1 MKKTEIKNKI
11 LDLDRVEEKLK
22 KLKKLKKKIVHCHG
36 VFDLL
41 HIGHLK
47 HFQSAKKYGDILIV
61 SITPNKFVFK
71 GANRPYFDEQE
82 RLEALASIEVID
94 FVVLNNYPD
103 SIEIIK
109 KIRPHYYCKGPDYSG
124 LEKKS
129 SSAVN
134 NNKNFVN
141 EKKICKKINC
151 IIKLTAD
158 IKFSSSKIINEKLLD
173 FNKKENSFISN
184 IKKNYTLR
192 DIEKKIDDL
201 SKLNFIVIGDPI
213 IDTYLFSDSLGVS
226 SKSSIVSTQ
235 LMYEENYMG
244 GSFAVAEMLSK
255 LGCSIDLLAYKSKD
269 KFFSKQISLLDKKIK
284 FLNISYQKR
293 IPRIS
298 RFVHRNRNEKL
309 FQFYEFDKFLHT
321 KKSLSEFSKLLSKKN
336 NKKHV
341 IVIDFGFGFL
351 DKKMI
356 NILEKKVNN
365 FSLNVHANSLN
376 SNFNKFTKY
385 KKYNY
390 LSMNKKE
397 FQLGLNTAENDIDLL
412 VKEAK
417 QNKINYPFAVTLG
430 PHGSIFVEKKTK
442 QFSPTFFQK
451 TIDTVGSGDAF
462 FAITSAL
469 NKLGKDSLL
478 TSFIGNVYAGLHT
491 LNVGNKK
498 FVSKEELKNSI
509 KQILN

>member
-1 MKKTEIKNKI
+1 MNKKIVKFIDIDKLSI
-11 LDLDRVEEKLK
+11 SLK
-22 KLKKLKKKIVHCHG
+22 KKGKKIVHCHG

-47 HFQSAKKYGDILIV
+47 HFESAKKFGDILIV
-61 SITPNKFVFK
+61 SLTPNRFVFK
-71 GANRPYFDEQE
+71 GVNSPYFDQQE
-82 RLEALASIEVID
+82 RLEALASIEAID

-103 SIEIIK
+103 SIDIIK
-109 KIRPHYYCKGPDYSG
+109 KIKPHYYCKGPDYNS
-124 LEKKS
+124 LENKKS
-129 SSAVN
+129 STVK
-134 NNKNFVN
+134 NNKNFNN
-141 EKKICKKINC
+141 EKKICKKIGC
-151 IIKLTAD
+151 EIKLTTD
-158 IKFSSSKIINEKLLD
+158 IKFSSSKIINEKL
-173 FNKKENSFISN
+173 FSVENKENFLKLNI
-184 IKKNYTLR
+184 IKKYSLR
-192 DIEKKIDDL
+192 NIEKKIDNL
-201 SKLNFIVIGDPI
+201 SKLNFMVIGDPI

-255 LGCSIDLLAYKSKD
+255 LGCSVDLLAYKSKN
-269 KFFSKQISLLDKKIK
+269 KFFSKQISLLDKKIN
-284 FLNISYQKR
+284 FLNISYQKK

-298 RFVHRNRNEKL
+298 RFVHQNRNEKL
-309 FQFYEFDKFLHT
+309 FQFYEFDKYLHNTESSSKFL
-321 KKSLSEFSKLLSKKN
+321 KFLN
-336 NKKHV
+336 NKKKIQHV
-341 IVIDFGFGFL
+341 MVIDFGFGFL

-356 NILEKKVNN
+356 NILERKINN

-376 SNFNKFTKY
+376 SNYNKFTKY

-397 FQLGLNTAENDIDLL
+397 FQLGLNTADNDIELL
-412 VKEAK
+412 IKEAK
-417 QNKINYPFAVTLG
+417 KSKINYPYAVTLG
-430 PHGSIFVEKKTK
+430 PLGSVLVEKNIK
-442 QFSPTFFQK
+442 QFMPTFFQK

-469 NKLGKDSLL
+469 NKLGKDPLL
-478 TSFIGNVYAGLHT
+478 NSFIGNVYAGLHT

-509 KQILN
+509 KLILN